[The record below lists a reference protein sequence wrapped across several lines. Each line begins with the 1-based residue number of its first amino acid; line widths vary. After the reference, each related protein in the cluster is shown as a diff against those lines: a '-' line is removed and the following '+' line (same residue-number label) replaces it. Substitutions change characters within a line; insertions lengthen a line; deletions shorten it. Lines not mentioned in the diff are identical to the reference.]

1 MLEQVLNRDSRSNLL
16 LWVVVMVLS
25 VMGMGADAYKI
36 ITGEPIRW
44 VYIISEALIFIAA
57 GSFILSYFRR
67 KRKREEAENNSDKAQ
82 N

>member
-1 MLEQVLNRDSRSNLL
+1 MLEQGLNRDSRSNLI

-36 ITGEPIRW
+36 ITGEPIRC

-57 GSFILSYFRR
+57 GSCILSYFRR

>member
-1 MLEQVLNRDSRSNLL
+1 MLEQGLNRDSRSNLI

>member
-1 MLEQVLNRDSRSNLL
+1 MLEQGLNRDSRSNLL

-25 VMGMGADAYKI
+25 VLGMGADAYKI

-67 KRKREEAENNSDKAQ
+67 KRKREAAENNSDKAQ

>member
-1 MLEQVLNRDSRSNLL
+1 
-16 LWVVVMVLS
+16 MVLS

-57 GSFILSYFRR
+57 SSFTLSYFRR

>member
-1 MLEQVLNRDSRSNLL
+1 MLEQGLNRDSRSNLL

>member
-1 MLEQVLNRDSRSNLL
+1 MLEQGLNRDSRSNLL

-25 VMGMGADAYKI
+25 IMGMGADAYKI

-67 KRKREEAENNSDKAQ
+67 KRKREDAENNSDKAQ